1 MIMLMW
7 YNEHTDYQK
16 KKLHIIALIFQMTV
30 IKYIHMI
37 CESIGSS
44 MFVSSFNDG

>member
-7 YNEHTDYQK
+7 HNEHTDYQK
-16 KKLHIIALIFQMTV
+16 QLHIIALIFQMTV